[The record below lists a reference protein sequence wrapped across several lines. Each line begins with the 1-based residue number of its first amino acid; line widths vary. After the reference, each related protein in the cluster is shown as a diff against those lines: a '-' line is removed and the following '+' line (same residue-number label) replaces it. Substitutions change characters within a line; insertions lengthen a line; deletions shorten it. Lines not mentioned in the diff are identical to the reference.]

1 MNINQ
6 HDLSDDELDH
16 LFRDSAEMMDFDFE
30 PDSWTKMSQKLDA
43 VNLPAPSEN
52 QAKNVWLKR
61 GLPILLV
68 LLFMTGGYYVFTS
81 SSKQATTTIQT
92 NLKNSSENESE
103 SSDKKYV
110 TTDNV
115 NTDNSITEKTNTP
128 ESKNDL
134 KNNINTS
141 ESVSYENK
149 KTESRINTVSK
160 SEEKSKVLVNEKSVN
175 ASKIQKSI
183 IAQKGNSA
191 KIVGNQTFEANKK
204 SLKAKTFSTEKSNEN
219 LTNTV
224 TSDAEK
230 SLFVN
235 ENIVNNISGKTHK
248 GAKSQKTKEN
258 SETNNAQIPTNQS
271 SNISSQTTNNQIV
284 TTNSN
289 AIATDL
295 VEKNERLQLG
305 DIKNITFKNG
315 VFKSNFNLPIIA
327 FSSPKV
333 EPVIPTSKSTSF
345 KKGLYLRLGVSP
357 DYSFIT
363 TDETARLGSNWSA
376 LLEYRFNKRFSVHS
390 GVIRSMKYYNAY
402 PASYEWPSN
411 WGTIPYSLIDINA
424 SCKMFDIP
432 LNFRYDITQNSK
444 NRLFVGAGLT
454 SYVMKNEKYTYN
466 YENPNISG
474 IKWREWEGVSQKKPF
489 YASTLNFSLGY
500 EQHFFRKLSIQAEPF
515 VKVPIKKVGFGK
527 VNLSTIGIFISAKY
541 PIAKF

>member
-1 MNINQ
+1 MNKNQ

-16 LFRDSAEMMDFDFE
+16 LFRNSAEKMDFDFD

-61 GLPILLV
+61 GLPILLAS
-68 LLFMTGGYYVFTS
+68 LFFVGGYYVFTS

-92 NLKNSSENESE
+92 KLKNSSENESKSNSE
-103 SSDKKYV
+103 KYV

-115 NTDNSITEKTNTP
+115 DTDNFKNKKTSIP
-128 ESKNDL
+128 ESKTILEN
-134 KNNINTS
+134 KTNSS
-141 ESVSYENK
+141 ESVSYENNK
-149 KTESRINTVSK
+149 SKNSVIK
-160 SEEKSKVLVNEKSVN
+160 SEEKNKILVDEKPVNSSRTSKNVIAENENPATTLENQLIERNKKTSKAKAFSNDKSNDNLVNPV
-175 ASKIQKSI
+175 I
-183 IAQKGNSA
+183 
-191 KIVGNQTFEANKK
+191 
-204 SLKAKTFSTEKSNEN
+204 
-219 LTNTV
+219 
-224 TSDAEK
+224 SDTEK

-235 ENIVNNISGKTHK
+235 EKNDVNNISEKNRK
-248 GAKSQKTKEN
+248 GAKSQKSKSS
-258 SETNNAQIPTNQS
+258 SEVNNTEIPTNQS
-271 SNISSQTTNNQIV
+271 SNILNQTPNSQDVASTL
-284 TTNSN
+284 NS
-289 AIATDL
+289 ITKDS
-295 VEKNERLQLG
+295 EGKIGRLQLG
-305 DIKNITFKNG
+305 EIQTLAFKKGN
-315 VFKSNFNLPIIA
+315 FKSSINLPIIA
-327 FSSPKV
+327 FSSPKI

-363 TDETARLGSNWSA
+363 TDETARVGSNWSA
-376 LLEYRFNKRFSVHS
+376 LLEYRFNSRFSVHS

-411 WGTIPYSLIDINA
+411 WGTIPYTLTDINA

-432 LNFRYDITQNSK
+432 LNFRFDITQKSK

-454 SYVMKNEKYTYN
+454 SYMMKNEKYTYN
-466 YENPNISG
+466 YENPNSSW

-489 YASTLNFSLGY
+489 YASNLNFSLGF
-500 EQHFFRKLSIQAEPF
+500 EQLFFRKLSIQAEPF